1 MMNPLILIEHPLL
14 CHSQVLLLD
23 SSIRD
28 WVLFPILVVMILVGL
43 VRHNI
48 TQLITSSPKMQ
59 PADVVRQQ
67 RILVRSTTLRNNR
80 FLLSPAAFKSRLDWF
95 TDVLT
100 KGDYV
105 KKEEEK
111 KVSSNA
117 AFVYLLRASLLNPI
131 LSILVIAWRR

>member
-1 MMNPLILIEHPLL
+1 MLLI
-14 CHSQVLLLD
+14 SQILLLD

-48 TQLITSSPKMQ
+48 TQLITSTPKMQ

-67 RILVRSTTLRNNR
+67 RILARSTTLRNNR
-80 FLLSPAAFKSRLDWF
+80 YLIAPSAFKGRLDWF
-95 TDVLT
+95 TDVLA

-111 KVSSNA
+111 KVTD
-117 AFVYLLRASLLNPI
+117 LK
-131 LSILVIAWRR
+131 